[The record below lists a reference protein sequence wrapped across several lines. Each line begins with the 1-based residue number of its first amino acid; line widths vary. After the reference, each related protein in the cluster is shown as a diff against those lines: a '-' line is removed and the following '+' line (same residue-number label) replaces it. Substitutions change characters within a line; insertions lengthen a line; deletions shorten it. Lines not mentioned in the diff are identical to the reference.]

1 MIPQNKDTNDFRGS
15 YEKQNNGGYT
25 EIGEKERQE
34 AEIIW
39 ELAKKMGARVFEREK
54 GCRFQNLKFEYIDAG
69 TRRNRLPYLCNRLQC
84 IPAPIYL
91 NFKF

>member
-39 ELAKKMGARVFEREK
+39 ELAKKMGVNEEEGNGQMVERLMSMEERDKKEAERV
-54 GCRFQNLKFEYIDAG
+54 G
-69 TRRNRLPYLCNRLQC
+69 
-84 IPAPIYL
+84 
-91 NFKF
+91 

>member
-34 AEIIW
+34 ANYRGKEMHMMAV
-39 ELAKKMGARVFEREK
+39 ENLA
-54 GCRFQNLKFEYIDAG
+54 
-69 TRRNRLPYLCNRLQC
+69 LCVLLMV
-84 IPAPIYL
+84 I
-91 NFKF
+91 

>member
-39 ELAKKMGARVFEREK
+39 ELAKKMGVNEEEGNGQMVERLMSMEERDKKEAERV
-54 GCRFQNLKFEYIDAG
+54 GCINY
-69 TRRNRLPYLCNRLQC
+69 PS
-84 IPAPIYL
+84 
-91 NFKF
+91 